1 MFLLLHMSIKNAIVF
16 IHRYT
21 EKNMSKF
28 LSIAWLKN
36 RFLKTPSV
44 RSAISGET
52 SFLKDDGDKPT

>member
-1 MFLLLHMSIKNAIVF
+1 
-16 IHRYT
+16 
-21 EKNMSKF
+21 MSKF